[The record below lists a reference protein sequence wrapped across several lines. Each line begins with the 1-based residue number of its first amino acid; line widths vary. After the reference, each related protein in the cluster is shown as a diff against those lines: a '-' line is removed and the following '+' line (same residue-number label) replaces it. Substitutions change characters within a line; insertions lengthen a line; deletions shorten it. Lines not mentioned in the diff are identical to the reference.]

1 MTTLSSALEEE
12 EPVGGLEVSSVENPF
27 TDFRPDDELFP
38 ETTTVTESPIFTT
51 EFLPVFTTASQP
63 IFTTEFLPIFT
74 TKTDED
80 DPKSITTTAQE
91 PML

>member
-63 IFTTEFLPIFT
+63 IFTT
-74 TKTDED
+74 KTDE
-80 DPKSITTTAQE
+80 SITTTAQG